1 MIIGNFTY
9 NTAQD
14 TYTVELATLE
24 VAARKVVF
32 RPNEAKTDKAPN
44 YRVVSASKTGDVE
57 FGAAWKKRSEEGRE
71 YLSVKLDD
79 PALTHALNCALM
91 GSGDSGE
98 AFILVWSRDS
108 RKAKAD

>member
-9 NTAQD
+9 DQARD
-14 TYTVELATLE
+14 SYTGELATLE
-24 VAARKVVF
+24 VGARKVVF

-44 YRVVSASKTGDVE
+44 YRVIGLSKTGDVE

-79 PALTHALNCALM
+79 PALTQALNCALVE
-91 GSGDSGE
+91 SGDTE
-98 AFILVWSRDS
+98 AFILVWSRDT
-108 RKAKAD
+108 RKAKAE